1 MRIQAGGRVPAPVDL
16 RLVPAVILTL
26 AACLAVP
33 VLPYGMALSL
43 PWWLLAAAVVSTVVL
58 VISARG
64 GRPGTGQ
71 LARVTAVAALTA
83 CACWIAAVAALQA
96 AGERVPVRES
106 GWEAAV
112 AAERPVRVSG
122 EAAGTST
129 RRAGP
134 YGDSWH
140 LTVSVQSFG
149 HPLTEV
155 PGGAEVVV
163 SGGGDWA
170 GVAEGAG
177 LCFVAT
183 PEAEGATVFARAS
196 TGPGTDT
203 EADAC
208 HALTP
213 GPDAGQ
219 DTGQDADQS
228 GPTGRDLVREAVR
241 QAASGSVGTA
251 PQLLPGLVLGDRS
264 VQEPELDEAM
274 KTSGLSHLS
283 AVSGANCTLI
293 AGAVTMALRSF
304 RVRRPVVLGAVL
316 GVLVLFVIIVGLE
329 PSVIRAAVMGALGA
343 WAVFFGRGRQALPLL
358 CLAVCVLLC
367 WQPGL
372 AGEPAFQ
379 LSLAATAG
387 IVLAARPVE
396 QWLTAVLSRW
406 LPGPVAGILGA
417 ALAVSATAQMAC
429 QPVLV
434 GMTGEL
440 SAYAVP
446 ANLIAAPLVPFVTV
460 PGTVAAVLAVPLPGL
475 AAGAFWVVGWPAA
488 GIGWIATAVSRWPGS
503 VHPWP
508 EGWLGA
514 ALVAAHLAAALAL
527 LWLLMRWERTR
538 PARVR
543 VLGPHGRPPSRPPRR
558 LRWML
563 AAAWTTVCA
572 AAGSQLGLV
581 IAPPTGTLPTDWSLA
596 ACDVGQGDM
605 LVMRTGERSGMVVDT
620 GPDPDAARACL
631 DRLRIRRVD
640 LLVLSHLHQDH
651 AGGAEAVLECC
662 RPAAILFSSRGEG
675 GAPVGSRQPRAGET
689 GTAGDRPTSGW
700 QVDWT
705 VLAADPEAANEN
717 DASLQMLATVLTPQG
732 DYTVLL
738 TGDMEEEASGTL
750 LDEGRFPDAV
760 DVLKVAHHGARNGGQ
775 EMIRAVDP
783 ALSVV
788 QVGRDNGYGHPHPS
802 VLAELERHGSVIR
815 TDQHGTTV
823 LSLREGQLVPTLT
836 GSRAPEPRGPGR
848 TGQGG

>member
-1 MRIQAGGRVPAPVDL
+1 MRVHAGGRVPAPVDL
-16 RLVPAVILTL
+16 RLVPAVVLSL

-33 VLPYGMALSL
+33 VLPYGVALGL
-43 PWWLLAAAVVSTVVL
+43 PWWLLAGAVVSTVVL
-58 VISARG
+58 VWAARG
-64 GRPGTGQ
+64 GRSGSGT
-71 LARVTAVAALTA
+71 LATVAAVAALTA
-83 CACWIAAVAALQA
+83 CACWIAAVAALAA
-96 AGERVPVRES
+96 AGERAPVRES

-122 EAAGTST
+122 EAAGAATL
-129 RRAGP
+129 RAGP
-134 YGDSWH
+134 WGESWH
-140 LTVSVQSFG
+140 LTVTVWAFG

-155 PGGAEVVV
+155 PGGDRIVV
-163 SGGGDWA
+163 SGGEAWD
-170 GVAEGAG
+170 GVAEGSS

-183 PEAEGATVFARAS
+183 PEAEGSTVFARAS
-196 TGPGTDT
+196 TGPGADT
-203 EADAC
+203 EAGAC
-208 HALTP
+208 DVAGP
-213 GPDAGQ
+213 GRIDGQ
-219 DTGQDADQS
+219 AAAS
-228 GPTGRDLVREAVR
+228 GGATGRDVVRAAVR
-241 QAASGSVGTA
+241 QAAAGSVGTA

-264 VQEPELDEAM
+264 VQDPALDEAM

-316 GVLVLFVIIVGLE
+316 GVLILFVIIVGLE

-358 CLAVCVLLC
+358 CLAACVLLC

-372 AGEPAFQ
+372 AGEKAFQ

-387 IVLAARPVE
+387 IVLAARPAE

-406 LPGPVAGILGA
+406 LSGPVAGILGA
-417 ALAVSATAQMAC
+417 ALAVSTTAQIAC
-429 QPVLV
+429 QPLLV

-460 PGTVAAVLAVPLPGL
+460 PGTVAAVLAVSWPGL
-475 AAGAFWVVGWPAA
+475 AAVLFWVIGWPAA
-488 GIGWIATAVSRWPGS
+488 GIGWIATTVSRWPGAL
-503 VHPWP
+503 HAWP
-508 EGWLGA
+508 EGALGGV
-514 ALVAAHLAAALAL
+514 LVAVHLAAALAL
-527 LWLLMRWERTR
+527 LWLVMRWERSR

-543 VLGPHGRPPSRPPRR
+543 VLGPHGRPPNRPPRQT
-558 LRWML
+558 RWML
-563 AAAWTTVCA
+563 AAAWTIVCA

-581 IAPPTGTLPTDWSLA
+581 ITPPTGTLPDDWSLA

-605 LVMRTGERSGMVVDT
+605 VVLRTGDRSGMVVDT
-620 GPDPDAARACL
+620 GPDPAAARACL
-631 DRLRIRRVD
+631 EVLGVQRVD

-651 AGGAEAVLECC
+651 AGGTETILECC
-662 RPAAILFSSRGEG
+662 QPAAILFSSGGPG
-675 GAPVGSRQPRAGET
+675 GAPAGALQPAAGDT

-700 QVDWT
+700 QVDWA
-705 VLAADPEAANEN
+705 VLAADAKAANEN
-717 DASLQMLATVLTPQG
+717 DASVQMLATVRTSQG
-732 DYTVLL
+732 SYTVLL
-738 TGDMEEEASGTL
+738 TGDMEAEASGAL
-750 LDEGRFPDAV
+750 LAEGRFPDSV
-760 DVLKVAHHGARNGGQ
+760 DVLKVAHHGARNGGN

-788 QVGRDNGYGHPHPS
+788 QVGRDNSYGHPHPS
-802 VLAELERHGSVIR
+802 VMAELERHGPVIR

-823 LSLREGQLVPTLT
+823 LSLRDGQLVPTLT
-836 GSRAPEPRGPGR
+836 GSRAPES